1 MARALRVEYE
11 GARYHVMCR
20 GNHQQVIF
28 KSQAD
33 VDLFLKT
40 LGEMCVRNEVVI
52 HAYCLMSNHYHM
64 LMETP
69 RGNLVDAMK
78 WFQGTFTQR
87 YNAMHGLW
95 GHLFQGRYKAK
106 VIDSDDPHYFCKVG
120 EYVHLNPSDAGV
132 VEQGKL
138 ADYPWSSYPFY
149 LRPPSKRPQWLSV
162 LALMQAND
170 IPADTAAGRRA
181 FSTLMDVRQMA
192 VAGFE
197 AGSADALGWERM
209 ERGWVHGHKEF
220 RDRMVKCIA
229 EGNSAAGRRMYDREQ
244 KRDLSEIAAAG
255 IIKRCLDYFEL
266 EAQDLDRLKKSDARK
281 MLIAGLVRYH
291 YPVSVGWVCDQLKM
305 GHFTTVSRSMNFY
318 DEPPK
323 QWIRI
328 KQDILKIIG

>member
-28 KSQAD
+28 NSQDD

-40 LGEMCVRNEVVI
+40 LGEMCVRNEVAI

-64 LMETP
+64 LVETP

-87 YNAMHGLW
+87 YNAMHNLW

-106 VIDSDDPHYFCKVG
+106 VIDPDDSRYFCKVG
-120 EYVHLNPSDAGV
+120 EYIHLNPAGAGPV
-132 VEQGKL
+132 GQGML

-149 LRPPSKRPQWLSV
+149 LKPPSKRPEWLSV
-162 LALMQAND
+162 LPLIQAND
-170 IPADTAAGRRA
+170 IPADSVAGRRA
-181 FSTLMDVRQMA
+181 FSALMDVRQMA
-192 VAGFE
+192 VADFDP
-197 AGSADALGWERM
+197 GSMDALEWERM
-209 ERGWVHGHKEF
+209 ERGWIHGNKEF

-229 EGNSAAGRRMYDREQ
+229 EGNSAAGRKVYDREQ
-244 KRDLSEIAAAG
+244 KRDLSEIAAAAV
-255 IIKRCLDYFEL
+255 IERCLEYFEL
-266 EAQDLDRLKKSDARK
+266 GAEDLEHMKRSDARK

-291 YPVSVGWVCDQLKM
+291 YPVSVGWVSDQLKM
-305 GHFTTVSRSMNFY
+305 GHFTTVSRSMKFY
-318 DEPPK
+318 DDPPK
-323 QWIRI
+323 QFLRA
-328 KQDILKIIG
+328 KQDVLKFIG